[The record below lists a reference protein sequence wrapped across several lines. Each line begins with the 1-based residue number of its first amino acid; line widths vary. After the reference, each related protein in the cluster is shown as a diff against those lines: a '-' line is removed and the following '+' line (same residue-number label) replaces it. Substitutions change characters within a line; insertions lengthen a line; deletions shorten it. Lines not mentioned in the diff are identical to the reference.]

1 MSAGN
6 IFLFGFIAGATSQIT
21 RSGYLGSGSGSR
33 TSLPWFI
40 SHIICLFF
48 FSFSTPLIP
57 NRRISRGCVVYCES
71 LCKQKWKQKTKKKD
85 KKENFTCCRSCRPY
99 PPPPS
104 LSLSLPNDTPS
115 SFPPFVVLYR
125 KKTKSPARK
134 PPGGLMR
141 GQFLRFT
148 SSSLKKISHH
158 PHFRRRAVS

>member
-71 LCKQKWKQKTKKKD
+71 LCKQKWKQKTKKKT
-85 KKENFTCCRSCRPY
+85 KKKISRVVDRVVLTP
-99 PPPPS
+99 
-104 LSLSLPNDTPS
+104 LSLSLPQRHSILFPS
-115 SFPPFVVLYR
+115 VCCTVQEENKITCSKATRWTDARTISPLHLVLPQENLSSPPF
-125 KKTKSPARK
+125 
-134 PPGGLMR
+134 
-141 GQFLRFT
+141 
-148 SSSLKKISHH
+148 
-158 PHFRRRAVS
+158 

>member
-1 MSAGN
+1 MVY
-6 IFLFGFIAGATSQIT
+6 FPHHLFV
-21 RSGYLGSGSGSR
+21 
-33 TSLPWFI
+33 
-40 SHIICLFF
+40 FF

-71 LCKQKWKQKTKKKD
+71 LCKQKWKQKKQKKD

-99 PPPPS
+99 PPPP
-104 LSLSLPNDTPS
+104 SLSLPNDTPS

-148 SSSLKKISHH
+148 SSFLKKISHH